1 MSAPAPLSIDL
12 RSPLSLVNAWRFPL
26 QTPASRR
33 DLWIGGLWLLVPV
46 VGWLLNM
53 GHRIRVV
60 HRLHR
65 GEVPWPAWENPA
77 DLLRHGILTFLGM
90 VYYGAPG
97 VLCLVLSPFAT
108 SHLHIPTLQTPL
120 LVVGITLFLLAVIA
134 IPGYM
139 SHYCRALDPREI
151 FDPRRALRRVVQGG
165 RAYLHAWAIVLPT
178 MLASA
183 LGLLVFGLGFLWA
196 SVWFWQ
202 VAAFCFASVF
212 TQRFDLD
219 RGAAP
224 SR

>member
-1 MSAPAPLSIDL
+1 MAVGMSAPPRLPIAL
-12 RSPLSLVNAWRFPL
+12 RSRLSLANAWRFPL
-26 QTPASRR
+26 QSRASRR

-65 GEVPWPAWENPA
+65 GEEPWPAWGNPA
-77 DLLRHGILTFLGM
+77 ELLRHGILTFLGM
-90 VYYGAPG
+90 VLYGAPG
-97 VLCLVLSPFAT
+97 VLCVGLSRIAA
-108 SHLHIPTLQTPL
+108 SALHTPTLDLPL
-120 LVVGITLFLLAVIA
+120 LFCGILLFLIAVIA

-178 MLASA
+178 MLASF
-183 LGLLVFGLGFLWA
+183 LGLLVFGVGFLWA

-219 RGAAP
+219 R
-224 SR
+224 